1 MTLFECVHSIE
12 QCCVNEHICMCAGKS
27 GSQIMYTF
35 CRQTGYI
42 SKSNWNFVKVHWNFP
57 NMVAALWFFIC
68 WSVCTVH
75 LRTSVFHWRVCFYL
89 LWFMWAKVR
98 FDSPTSALRAWRE
111 CMLGMGPFCAEGHL
125 SFAQRI
131 LYLLSTDVCSH
142 ISPPAR
148 GWWWWVGI
156 TGTVHW
162 NVKHTQPL
170 RGWQE
175 APLLNRDCV
184 VQQPRLSSSPTAR
197 CQNNQ

>member
-1 MTLFECVHSIE
+1 
-12 QCCVNEHICMCAGKS
+12 MCAGQS
-27 GSQIMYTF
+27 GSQIMYIC
-35 CRQTGYI
+35 CRQTGCICKSILEVSRCVYCPVFFYVLDTVNYKSWNIGLQQWI
-42 SKSNWNFVKVHWNFP
+42 SLVLLVVHMGQNAVWLP
-57 NMVAALWFFIC
+57 DI
-68 WSVCTVH
+68 
-75 LRTSVFHWRVCFYL
+75 R
-89 LWFMWAKVR
+89 
-98 FDSPTSALRAWRE
+98 LRAWRE
-111 CMLGMGPFCAEGHL
+111 CMWGMGPCCAEGHL

-170 RGWQE
+170 RGWQA